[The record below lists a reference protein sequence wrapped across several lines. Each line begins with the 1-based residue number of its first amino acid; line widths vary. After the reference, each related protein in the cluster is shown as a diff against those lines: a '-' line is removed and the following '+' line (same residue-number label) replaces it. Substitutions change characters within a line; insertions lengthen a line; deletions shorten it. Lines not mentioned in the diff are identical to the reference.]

1 MTPAESQPKK
11 PTGDDSPRPAGT
23 RVTHGKW
30 SLTQEAF
37 DKLLVCFS
45 PDRDEAGK
53 QYEITRAKL
62 VRFFEWRASGAPEE
76 RVDETINRVARKI
89 DEGQPIDNLIGY
101 LYGVARLVF
110 MEGLKEQ
117 ERAPLPLETVDT
129 SHYAPLAEDEGPE
142 SRLLCL
148 DQCLETLPPES
159 RNLILEYYQEE
170 KRAKIEI
177 RKQLAERLRI
187 PLNALRIRAHRIRL
201 DLEKCLTECLHLSA

>member
-1 MTPAESQPKK
+1 LTPAESQPKK
-11 PTGDDSPRPAGT
+11 LTGDDSLRPAGT
-23 RVTHGKW
+23 RVTHDRW

-37 DKLLVCFS
+37 DKLLACFS

-53 QYEITRAKL
+53 QFEIARVKL
-62 VRFFEWRASGAPEE
+62 FRFFEWRACGAPEE
-76 RVDETINRVARKI
+76 RVDETINRVARRI
-89 DEGQPIDNLIGY
+89 DEGQAIDNLIGY

-110 MEGLKEQ
+110 MESLKEQ

-129 SHYAPLAEDEGPE
+129 SQYAVLEEEEGPE
-142 SRLLCL
+142 SRFSCL

-159 RNLILEYYQEE
+159 RSLILEYYQEE

-201 DLEKCLTECLHLSA
+201 DLEKCLAECMHQSA